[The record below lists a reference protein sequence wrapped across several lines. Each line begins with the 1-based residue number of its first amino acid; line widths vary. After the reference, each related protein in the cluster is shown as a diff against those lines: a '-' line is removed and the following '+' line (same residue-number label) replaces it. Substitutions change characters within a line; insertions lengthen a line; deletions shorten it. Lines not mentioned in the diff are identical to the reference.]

1 MPLPERVSALA
12 DRILPS
18 SAGIGVSLMRAV
30 MGLLFLKEGWSKL
43 NDFAGTC
50 EYFGQLGIPFPELNA
65 YLVGYT
71 EFLGGLLLLLGL
83 FTRLAAVPIALTMVV
98 AILTAHREGG
108 WSYPLLILATC
119 IGLLQSGAGPFSLDK
134 RLSRKR

>member
-1 MPLPERVSALA
+1 MKRLKALFATEAGWGASLVRVVLGIIFF
-12 DRILPS
+12 REG
-18 SAGIGVSLMRAV
+18 AGK
-30 MGLLFLKEGWSKL
+30 LFGW
-43 NDFAGTC
+43 FGGGGFIGTC
-50 EYFGQLGIPFPELNA
+50 SYFLRLGIPLPELNA